1 MLDKNILMCYNLITV
16 KEMRYLSMKMYY
28 FFDEYGNCFF
38 ERVCEDE
45 QEACTVAEM
54 MGAEYFCTD

>member
-1 MLDKNILMCYNLITV
+1 
-16 KEMRYLSMKMYY
+16 MRYLIMERYY

-38 ERVCEDE
+38 EGDCESE
-45 QEACTVAEM
+45 QEAITVAEM

>member
-1 MLDKNILMCYNLITV
+1 M
-16 KEMRYLSMKMYY
+16 ERYY

-38 ERVCEDE
+38 ERDCESE
-45 QEACTVAEM
+45 QEAITVAEM